1 MPHPASLPVDRL
13 LADCT
18 VVRTRRS
25 GPGGQHRNKV
35 ETAVVITHAPTGVRA
50 EASERRSQAANLAKA
65 TFRLRVELALQVR
78 SNSEE
83 PAPSPSDLWTQR
95 VVGRRIA
102 VNPEHEDF
110 PALLAEAL
118 DALADRGWSL
128 ADAGDFL
135 GISSSQV
142 VKLLKLESKAA
153 MLLNA
158 ERQARGLPPLK

>member
-1 MPHPASLPVDRL
+1 
-13 LADCT
+13 
-18 VVRTRRS
+18 
-25 GPGGQHRNKV
+25 V
-35 ETAVVITHAPTGVRA
+35 ETAVVITHTPTGVRA

-83 PAPSPSDLWTQR
+83 SAPSPSDLWTQR
-95 VVGRRIA
+95 VIGRRIA

-118 DALADRGWSL
+118 DALAVHDWSP

-135 GISSSQV
+135 GVSSSQV
-142 VKLLKLESKAA
+142 VKLLKLEPKAA

-158 ERQARGLPPLK
+158 ERQTRGLPPLR